1 MCIYHYVD
9 KALAQM
15 YLHMQNADHVC
26 ILVQIGHKKVNFTL
40 AVILTL
46 YTGVIYRE

>member
-1 MCIYHYVD
+1 MRMHHYVD
-9 KALAQM
+9 NALAQM